1 MSKHENHYDETMERS
16 VLGSLLLDKEAI
28 YKVLDALEPA
38 DFYFEK
44 HQTIYR
50 VLLELFKAGREIDMV
65 LIGQELEAQQLV
77 KRIGGYAYLA
87 ELTNA
92 VATSSNIEHYA
103 EIVKSHSIRRQLLE
117 AQQKNLSIIADHEK
131 DIGTV
136 LAETQGN
143 IVKINA
149 INKTDDSI
157 KAILRELEEAQE
169 AYSVRRENGQQY
181 IGYRSG
187 IDKIDQHIDGIRPGH
202 IWVVGGWTS
211 TGKTQFAL
219 NIVNSLLEQS
229 VPTAIISLEMSRV
242 DTLARLIGIRTNMS
256 SMAVIKGR
264 NDVQSAH
271 QIESSKDFFHRSP
284 LYVHTTFFDIE
295 KIKMLIRK
303 DVYTL
308 GVKFVL
314 VDYVQNIISEEKAMR
329 EYDLLTQSAVALQAI
344 ARELGI
350 TIYIV
355 SQISNESEKG
365 NGAGAGFK
373 GTGALEAVADLA
385 IRLERDRKKE
395 GADDLYVPV
404 KITIFKNRHG
414 YTGKIDSYCMWLK
427 SGKYDDSVIYI
438 PPEARSKYVRS

>member
-1 MSKHENHYDETMERS
+1 MNDINYPYDERMEKA
-16 VLGSLLLDKEAI
+16 VLGALLIDHEAI
-28 YKVLDALEPA
+28 FKISDTLEPP

-44 HQTIYR
+44 HKLIYNAIM
-50 VLLELFKAGREIDMV
+50 EMFKAGRDIELLTV
-65 LIGQELEAQQLV
+65 GQELDTQKTTE
-77 KRIGGYAYLA
+77 KIGGYAYLA
-87 ELTNA
+87 DLINH
-92 VATSSNIEHYA
+92 VVSSSNVQRYA
-103 EIVKSHSIRRQLLE
+103 EIVKGHSIRRQLIT
-117 AQQKNLSIIADHEK
+117 AQYQNFSIIADEEK
-131 DIGTV
+131 DISAV

-143 IVKINA
+143 LIKINA
-149 INKTDDSI
+149 ITQTNDSI
-157 KAILRELEEAQE
+157 KAIISELDEVQDE
-169 AYSVRRENGQQY
+169 YSIKYQNGQKY
-181 IGYRSG
+181 IGYQSG
-187 IDKIDQHIDGIRPGH
+187 IEKIDQHIDGIRPGH

-219 NIVNSLLEQS
+219 NIVHSLLQQN
-229 VPTAIISLEMSRV
+229 VPTAIVSLEMSRV
-242 DTLARLIGIRTNMS
+242 DTLARLIGIRTNIS
-256 SMAVIKGR
+256 SMAVIKGK
-264 NDVQSAH
+264 NDLQTAH
-271 QIESSKDFFHRSP
+271 RIEEAKDFFSRAP

-308 GVKFVL
+308 GVKFVV
-314 VDYVQNIISEEKAMR
+314 VDYVQNIISEKAMR
-329 EYDLLTQSAVALQAI
+329 EYDILTQSAVSLQAI

-395 GADDLYVPV
+395 GADDEFVPV

-414 YTGKIDSYCMWLK
+414 FTGKIEDYCMWLK
-427 SGKYDDSVIYI
+427 SGKYEAGLPYI
-438 PPEARSKYVRS
+438 PVEARGGKYVM